1 MKNLLAVYPTVDDH
15 GAQIVNLIE
24 KLSTTEKRNDLK
36 LASNALLVH
45 VKSKSKNWVP
55 IWDFISM
62 SEEEKEEIIKAKEE
76 EKQRIIKEEAEAK
89 RQKELELEK
98 EKQMKLAKEE
108 EEKKKLLAAAS
119 LNYDSLTAGG
129 SGGGA
134 RTQTRTTQIG
144 RTYEKYAI
152 ETKSEAH
159 SRQTTPIPTQPR
171 TLSSVPTSPSSLSKE
186 NKLQE
191 RVNKM
196 KQAL

>member
-1 MKNLLAVYPTVDDH
+1 M
-15 GAQIVNLIE
+15 
-24 KLSTTEKRNDLK
+24 
-36 LASNALLVH
+36 
-45 VKSKSKNWVP
+45 
-55 IWDFISM
+55 
-62 SEEEKEEIIKAKEE
+62 
-76 EKQRIIKEEAEAK
+76 
-89 RQKELELEK
+89 
-98 EKQMKLAKEE
+98 
-108 EEKKKLLAAAS
+108 
-119 LNYDSLTAGG
+119 NYDSLTAGG

-159 SRQTTPIPTQPR
+159 SRQTTPKPTQPR

-196 KQAL
+196 KQAYKESRFSSDTENNVLNSESLDGHEATSNEKKLNKKKATTKKN

>member
-1 MKNLLAVYPTVDDH
+1 MEEIRIGLQAPEYISRNNTIIFLKNLLAVYPTVDDH

-76 EKQRIIKEEAEAK
+76 ENKELLKK
-89 RQKELELEK
+89 RQKPKDRRNWSWRRKTNEIS
-98 EKQMKLAKEE
+98 QR
-108 EEKKKLLAAAS
+108 KKKKRKLLAAAS

-144 RTYEKYAI
+144 RT
-152 ETKSEAH
+152 
-159 SRQTTPIPTQPR
+159 
-171 TLSSVPTSPSSLSKE
+171 
-186 NKLQE
+186 
-191 RVNKM
+191 
-196 KQAL
+196 